1 MNPKDCPRKLKKGR
15 SNSQTL
21 LKKSSVTAKKPS
33 VWNCTV
39 IALEKINIV
48 MKIVIAMA
56 ATTLRNMNLKGTL
69 QYYPSLRG
77 TQKHSSQKLK
87 IRSTQKAVIAKN
99 QGVKKN
105 IVSAFRLDLSVD
117 SIANAKNAKIA
128 DRAIKVER

>member
-1 MNPKDCPRKLKKGR
+1 
-15 SNSQTL
+15 
-21 LKKSSVTAKKPS
+21 
-33 VWNCTV
+33 
-39 IALEKINIV
+39 